1 MFKSAFCF
9 TVLSKIF
16 SLKSNFLSVVRN
28 DTLYLSY
35 KRKLNILY
43 DYKPLFDI
51 NIVVTSVSLSFMK
64 TNRPLLK
71 ETMAGGIMVQKKQK
85 TTCKI

>member
-1 MFKSAFCF
+1 MTHCIC
-9 TVLSKIF
+9 LIE
-16 SLKSNFLSVVRN
+16 
-28 DTLYLSY
+28 
-35 KRKLNILY
+35 RKLNILY
-43 DYKPLFDI
+43 DYTLFDI